1 VLADAGVAS
10 RRACEAL
17 IEQGRVEINGKLVTE
32 LPVFVGEGDSI
43 LVDGRPVRAA
53 EQKLYVM
60 LNKPVRTVTT
70 AQDEPGLDRRTVMDL
85 VAHPSGARLF
95 PVGRLD
101 YETTGL
107 LLLTNDGDLANALTH
122 PRFGLEKTYRVV
134 IRGLLDDDQVGR
146 IERGIYLA
154 DRKEGKASGARRT
167 ARVGVAIVKRDRD
180 RTTLNLTLK
189 EGRNRQ
195 VRRMLAAV
203 GYPVRKLERI
213 AIGPLRLKGLARG
226 AWRELTR
233 EEVRTLREAVRRAK
247 SGDRR
252 SAGRERKPDAATK
265 ARPARKTIA
274 RPADTRRTG
283 RTRGK

>member
-1 VLADAGVAS
+1 M
-10 RRACEAL
+10 
-17 IEQGRVEINGKLVTE
+17 VTE
-32 LPVFVGEGDSI
+32 LPVFVRDDDAI
-43 LVDGRPVRAA
+43 LVDGRPLRSR
-53 EQKLYVM
+53 ERRIYVM
-60 LNKPVRTVTT
+60 LNKPLRTVTT
-70 AQDEPGLDRRTVMDL
+70 VQDEPGLDRRTVMDL
-85 VAHPSGARLF
+85 VDHPAGVRLF

-134 IRGLLDDDQVGR
+134 VRGLLEDDEVAK

-154 DRKEGKASGARRT
+154 DQKAAREAGKPVASRT
-167 ARVGVAIVKRDRD
+167 ARVGVEIIKRDRD
-180 RTTLNLTLK
+180 RTMLNLTLK

-213 AIGPLRLKGLARG
+213 AIGPLKLKGLSRG

-233 EEVRTLREAVRRAK
+233 EEVRTLREAVKRAK
-247 SGDRR
+247 SGRPRGRKGRASQEGVPDGSGGRASSRR
-252 SAGRERKPDAATK
+252 SAGASRK
-265 ARPARKTIA
+265 RPPGR
-274 RPADTRRTG
+274 ADTRRRG
-283 RTRGK
+283 RSRES